1 MTWIFLSPA
10 AIRTTSKS
18 VFSPTAAAPPPPP
31 PAPGMAATATG
42 AAADTPHFSWSSLES
57 FAASS
62 SESLSSCSAISS
74 IVVMAS
80 PLSWVRAP
88 AHTLLFSRGR
98 QRPPRSPPGVPRHD
112 IPLPLHRPRRA
123 PRDHGPIT
131 PLCVSVRVGGRFGRG
146 LGPALLQDVGDL
158 ALRGREQADELGQ
171 RSLERG
177 EQLAAQRVS
186 RG

>member
-1 MTWIFLSPA
+1 MMSKWIGNASHAPA
-10 AIRTTSKS
+10 MHVLYRNDLCCAGAYCAFEDSVRIGNRQDHPNSTTAKRLRT
-18 VFSPTAAAPPPPP
+18 
-31 PAPGMAATATG
+31 
-42 AAADTPHFSWSSLES
+42 E
-57 FAASS
+57 
-62 SESLSSCSAISS
+62 
-74 IVVMAS
+74 VVMLRRFVAQ
-80 PLSWVRAP
+80 PKLRAVD
-88 AHTLLFSRGR
+88 RK
-98 QRPPRSPPGVPRHD
+98 
-112 IPLPLHRPRRA
+112 

-131 PLCVSVRVGGRFGRG
+131 PLCVSVRVGGRFGGG